1 MKILGIPVVFDP
13 LCPVHGVARGLWPFK
28 RIAVGPEWY
37 RLDVGERLGVLF
49 HEAGHCV
56 GLHLE
61 KRLAAVPLL
70 FLAPE
75 FIRRFT
81 HEQELEADRFAA
93 ERGYGQEL
101 ARYLDGR
108 NPPESPFYPSNAVRS
123 AILRA
128 RHCKEVPCKP

>member
-13 LCPVHGVARGLWPFK
+13 RCATLAVARGLWPFK

-56 GLHLE
+56 GLHME
-61 KRLAAVPLL
+61 KRLAAAPLL
-70 FLAPE
+70 FIAPG

-81 HEQELEADRFAA
+81 HAQEIEADRFAA
-93 ERGYGQEL
+93 DQGYALDL
-101 ARYLDGR
+101 ARVLESR
-108 NPPESPFYPSNAVRS
+108 PAPESLFYPSNEVRS

-128 RHCKEVPCKP
+128 RHLQEASPC